1 MASSPEH
8 LRRKRCCGITA
19 EELQTFRRNYEFM
32 WAVLGS
38 SPHLAESE
46 RGNSGQ
52 SARLRSAAL
61 LPSRATLFAC
71 SREDYIP
78 SHHTIFKIVDFFNA
92 NLTPPITPWDFL
104 HDDLSQSTMYK
115 QRGTSRRKEDFIGVY
130 NGYYPASREEYG
142 VFGAILKIYKT
153 GEMLKA
159 LLVTTI
165 RTDEAFID
173 PILRE
178 FFARPAPTLNDF
190 KRFQNEYAKNS
201 QFVRQGRRYYYFAGN
216 VEVTDSSVLIVFR
229 NEEGNDFRK
238 RVLTLN
244 TKRLPSERTE
254 PYHGG
259 LAFVLTTAD
268 KPFSSR
274 LYPMGL
280 INSLYSFYSLNDE
293 RIAKALHLRTNG
305 RDVRLTDKADDVWN
319 DLALAQRG

>member
-1 MASSPEH
+1 MVSSPEH
-8 LRRKRCCGITA
+8 PRRKRCSGITA
-19 EELQTFRRNYEFM
+19 EELQVFRRNYEFM

-38 SPHLAESE
+38 SPHLAENERNTSSE
-46 RGNSGQ
+46 T
-52 SARLRSAAL
+52 ARLRSAAL

-78 SHHTIFKIVDFFNA
+78 SRHTIYKIVDFFNA
-92 NLTPPITPWDFL
+92 NLTPSVTPWDFL
-104 HDDLSQSTMYK
+104 HDDLSQSTIYK
-115 QRGTSRRKEDFIGVY
+115 QRGISRRREDFIGVY
-130 NGYYPASREEYG
+130 NGYYPAAREEYG
-142 VFGAILKIYKT
+142 VFGSILKIYKA

-165 RTDEAFID
+165 RTDEAFND

-178 FFARPAPTLNDF
+178 FFAQPAPTPNDF
-190 KRFQNEYAKNS
+190 KHFQDEYAKS
-201 QFVRQGRRYYYFAGN
+201 SPFVRQGRRYYYFAGN

-229 NEEGNDFRK
+229 NDEGNDFRK

-244 TKRLPSERTE
+244 TDRLPTERIE

-268 KPFSSR
+268 KPFSTR

-280 INSLYSFYSLNDE
+280 INSLYGFYSLKDE
-293 RIAKALHLRTNG
+293 RIAKALRIRTNG

-319 DLALAQRG
+319 DLALAQRK